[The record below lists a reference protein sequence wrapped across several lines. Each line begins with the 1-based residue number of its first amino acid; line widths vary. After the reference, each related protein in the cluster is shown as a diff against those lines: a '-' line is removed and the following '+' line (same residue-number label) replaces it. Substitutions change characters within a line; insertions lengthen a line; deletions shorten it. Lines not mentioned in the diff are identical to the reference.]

1 MQLGKRSKDPWL
13 KGVIMTLQILERMD
27 ERWSDRQTTI
37 AKDLKLNFRRLVGDS
52 SLSEQEATLVL
63 IGLAKATGYADLFGV
78 AREVAIADG
87 ISAEL
92 AQEAEESAAI
102 MGMLN
107 VYYRFRHFIEHE
119 DPAAKD
125 EYGAAKLRMTSL
137 ANPAMGKE
145 TFEMLAFAISCIN
158 GCERCVTSH
167 EKALMVAGVERE
179 KIHDLGR
186 LAAVVMGL
194 SRL

>member
-1 MQLGKRSKDPWL
+1 
-13 KGVIMTLQILERMD
+13 MTTQILERMD
-27 ERWSDRQTTI
+27 ERWGDRQTTV
-37 AKDLKLNFRRLVGDS
+37 AKDLKLNFRRLVADS
-52 SLSEQEATLVL
+52 TLSAEEATLAL
-63 IGLAKATGYADLFGV
+63 IGLAKATGYAELLGT
-78 AREVAIADG
+78 ARESALANGLSAD
-87 ISAEL
+87 L
-92 AQEAEESAAI
+92 VQEAEESAAI

-107 VYYRFRHFIEHE
+107 IYYRFRHFIEHAGS
-119 DPAAKD
+119 DSGVAAKD

-167 EKALMVAGVERE
+167 EKALKAAGVTSE